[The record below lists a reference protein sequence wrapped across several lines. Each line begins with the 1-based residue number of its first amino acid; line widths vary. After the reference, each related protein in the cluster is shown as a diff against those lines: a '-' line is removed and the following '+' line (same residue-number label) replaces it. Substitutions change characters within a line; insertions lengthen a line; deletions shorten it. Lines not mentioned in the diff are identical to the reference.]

1 MPHADSPPA
10 TPTPEGL
17 AAALR
22 LIDRPRWRDV
32 LEAETRPGVDAVYAV
47 ARAAVASHAAWD
59 ALYDPDAG
67 DVRDR
72 DADVD
77 VADAALAAAVARLVA
92 LATGAQAGE
101 GAGGS

>member
-1 MPHADSPPA
+1 MHADTPPA
-10 TPTPEGL
+10 TPTPEGV
-17 AAALR
+17 AAVLR
-22 LIDRPRWRDV
+22 LID
-32 LEAETRPGVDAVYAV
+32 ETIAPFCIGPLSAVVTV

-77 VADAALAAAVARLVA
+77 VADAALAAAVARLCA

-101 GAGGS
+101 GAGG